1 LCDRATNCEGRIHA
15 QLGDGA
21 AEINGKKQGGRPHKA
36 DFRRPH
42 RMTGLNNSDGEW
54 FEEKGLDIRM
64 PGAIADRNSI
74 GARPDYRDNR
84 YVGAGASCPER
95 HRVML

>member
-1 LCDRATNCEGRIHA
+1 
-15 QLGDGA
+15 
-21 AEINGKKQGGRPHKA
+21 
-36 DFRRPH
+36 
-42 RMTGLNNSDGEW
+42 MTGLNNSDGEW